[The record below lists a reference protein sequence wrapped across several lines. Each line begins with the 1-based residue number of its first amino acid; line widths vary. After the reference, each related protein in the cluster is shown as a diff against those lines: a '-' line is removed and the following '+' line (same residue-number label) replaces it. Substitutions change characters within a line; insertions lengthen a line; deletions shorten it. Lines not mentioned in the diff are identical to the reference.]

1 MWICRHYIVY
11 ITLCRPTK
19 SVTVVVVVVVVIEV
33 VVVKPVVLVVIVVL
47 VVVVVICTKPIYKCI
62 VGTMTL
68 STI

>member
-19 SVTVVVVVVVVIEV
+19 SVTVVVAVVVIDV
-33 VVVKPVVLVVIVVL
+33 VVVKPVLLVVIVVL
-47 VVVVVICTKPIYKCI
+47 VVVVVIYTKPIYKCI